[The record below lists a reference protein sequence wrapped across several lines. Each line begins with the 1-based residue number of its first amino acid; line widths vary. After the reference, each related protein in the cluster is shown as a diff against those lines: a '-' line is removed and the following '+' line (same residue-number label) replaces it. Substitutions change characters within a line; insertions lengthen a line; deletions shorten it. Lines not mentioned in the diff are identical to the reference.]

1 VHRVEGFSV
10 RPAPDAALAG
20 GDPGRRMAIRYPDGR
35 DRHPGLTRPEAERAI
50 PVLAEQAAWDDLL
63 IAIEL
68 PVLLSEG
75 AGPHLV
81 AADGALVL
89 ALADHPGL
97 PGRIA
102 MSASGVEGHLVGLV
116 LLVTHPLW
124 VWRARALVSEV
135 DRVGA
140 LDALDAVAD
149 TGALERWASA
159 RPL

>member
-1 VHRVEGFSV
+1 V
-10 RPAPDAALAG
+10 RPAPDSALAG

-35 DRHPGLTRPEAERAI
+35 DRHPGLTRSEAERAI
-50 PVLAEQAAWDDLL
+50 PALAQHGVWDGSL

-89 ALADHPGL
+89 ALADHPRL

-102 MSASGVEGHLVGLV
+102 MSAPGARGHLVGLV
-116 LLVTHPLW
+116 ELLTPPIW
-124 VWRARALVSEV
+124 VWRARAVVSEP
-135 DRVGA
+135 DRVEA
-140 LDALDAVAD
+140 LDTLDAAAD
-149 TGALERWASA
+149 AGALERWASA
-159 RPL
+159 RPS